1 MSSDVD
7 TLMEM
12 GFSRNKAQRALAK
25 TNYKGVQLAMDWLF
39 AHDGD
44 ADIDEP
50 FEAPKGNVLGKTED
64 LPAPPTTAG
73 GEGPDAPGEE
83 NMQARS
89 LKCDECGKLLR
100 SEMDAQAH
108 AARTQHASFSEST
121 EEIKPLTD
129 EEKKQK
135 LQDLQDRLKQRR
147 MAKDEE
153 EKKEQIAR
161 EKARRTT
168 NKELGMAKQKIE
180 EEEIKKI
187 AEHRRREKM
196 EERQAR
202 ERVREQIAKDK
213 ADRAAKFGKTS
224 QHSPPSAA
232 CPPASTQTTGAAAA
246 PKEYD
251 TCRLQIRLTNGQV
264 LTQSFKAKE
273 PLAAVRLY
281 IEMNRS
287 DGTGPFSLLTS
298 FPRKVFSSEDMEKP
312 LDTLGLVPSAV
323 LIVSKPQ

>member
-1 MSSDVD
+1 MKEMQ
-7 TLMEM
+7 TLMNLSKLPREI
-12 GFSRNKAQRALAK
+12 FLVKQKS
-25 TNYKGVQLAMDWLF
+25 
-39 AHDGD
+39 
-44 ADIDEP
+44 P
-50 FEAPKGNVLGKTED
+50 
-64 LPAPPTTAG
+64 PAPPTTAG
-73 GEGPDAPGEE
+73 GEGPQPQDGETME
-83 NMQARS
+83 AKS
-89 LKCDECGKLLR
+89 LKCDECGKLLK
-100 SEMDAQAH
+100 SGLDAQAH

-121 EEIKPLTD
+121 EEIKPLTE

-147 MAKDEE
+147 LAKEEE

-168 NKELGMAKQKIE
+168 NKELGLAKQKIE

-187 AEHRRREKM
+187 AEQRRREKM
-196 EERQAR
+196 EEKQAR
-202 ERVREQIAKDK
+202 ERVRQQIAKDK

-224 QHSPPSAA
+224 QESTPAAASPPAA
-232 CPPASTQTTGAAAA
+232 TQTTTAAAA

-251 TCRLQIRLTNGQV
+251 TCRLQIRLTNGQA
-264 LTQSFKAKE
+264 LTQTFKAKE

-287 DGTGPFSLLTS
+287 DGAGPFSLMTS
-298 FPRKVFSSEDMEKP
+298 FPRKVFSSDDMEKP

-323 LIVSKPQ
+323 LMVTKTQ